1 MLRFLKNYYVE
12 FACLFILLAL
22 FPAYRLINF
31 MQNDDWVYY
40 QNISNLLSGNF
51 YLHPK
56 TAPSFYTISF
66 VAGFWSL
73 LFGIKSLPIL
83 TLIISI
89 ANFYV
94 FTKILELK
102 FSFSKITNLLISG
115 ILLTNFI
122 HAYSSIGFMTE
133 NYLIFFLLL
142 SILYFEKSE
151 KLSQI
156 KYLHLSNL
164 FSILTFFVKQSG
176 IIFICASVV
185 YFAIKKDFQKL
196 KIQIYYL
203 VSLVT
208 FYVLFFPK
216 TLEMEKK
223 NFILSRFYDEGYIY
237 SLVYGILIY
246 LAFFTLPLIFLNLK
260 TFILENYKNLK
271 FLLVFIFLLLA
282 LYFGL
287 ISFLDRKLLLGKSFR
302 ISKMYSKEPGF
313 YLVL

>member
-1 MLRFLKNYYVE
+1 MLRFLKNYYLE
-12 FACLFILLAL
+12 FVSLFILLAL

-51 YLHPK
+51 LLHPK

-66 VAGFWSL
+66 GAGFWSL

-94 FTKILELK
+94 FVKILELK

-122 HAYSSIGFMTE
+122 HDYSSIGFMTE

-151 KLSQI
+151 KLSQV

-164 FSILTFFVKQSG
+164 FSIFTFF
-176 IIFICASVV
+176 A
-185 YFAIKKDFQKL
+185 
-196 KIQIYYL
+196 
-203 VSLVT
+203 
-208 FYVLFFPK
+208 FP
-216 TLEMEKK
+216 
-223 NFILSRFYDEGYIY
+223 N
-237 SLVYGILIY
+237 
-246 LAFFTLPLIFLNLK
+246 LN
-260 TFILENYKNLK
+260 
-271 FLLVFIFLLLA
+271 
-282 LYFGL
+282 
-287 ISFLDRKLLLGKSFR
+287 
-302 ISKMYSKEPGF
+302 F
-313 YLVL
+313 YLNRKP